1 MASLQSFSLN
11 LKLLLLLDISVYIPI
26 TSTNHMLYYPHLFH
40 LLRNEVE
47 VNIINLIR
55 IIIRVLVYE
64 EWKRVGLF
72 FLLELY

>member
-1 MASLQSFSLN
+1 
-11 LKLLLLLDISVYIPI
+11 
-26 TSTNHMLYYPHLFH
+26 MLYYPHLFH

-55 IIIRVLVYE
+55 IIIRVLVYDK
-64 EWKRVGLF
+64 WKRVGLF